1 MIEWLFFMVNSFIL
15 VEGATLTVVF
25 QCDHELTPEAPLHKV
40 VSLSLLLCP
49 LVFVVYLLLS
59 VPIYPQAV
67 LIRRIAR

>member
-1 MIEWLFFMVNSFIL
+1 
-15 VEGATLTVVF
+15 VVF
-25 QCDHELTPEAPLHKV
+25 QCDHESTPEAPQHKV
-40 VSLSLLLCP
+40 VSLSLLPCP